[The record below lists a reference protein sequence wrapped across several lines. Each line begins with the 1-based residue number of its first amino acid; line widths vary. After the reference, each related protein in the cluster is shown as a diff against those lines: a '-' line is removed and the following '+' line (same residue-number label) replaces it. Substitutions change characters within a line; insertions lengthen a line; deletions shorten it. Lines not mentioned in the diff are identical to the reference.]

1 MFEVK
6 NLTKEFQIHNQ
17 MNVNIK
23 VFSNL
28 SFSVKAGECVGIKG
42 PSGTGKSTL
51 MRMLY
56 GNYLASSGSIIICEK
71 ELVGAEPKDILE
83 LRRFKLGYV
92 SQFLRVLPRVSTFR
106 LVSESAIRAGVSS
119 EEAEQKTAELLS
131 LLRISENL
139 WDLSP
144 LTFSGGEQQ
153 RINIARGFIYQYP
166 ALLLDEPTASLDR
179 ENRETVVNFIE
190 TAKANNVAIIG
201 IFHDE
206 TVSSRLCD
214 WHLNTETFLMSSD
227 KG

>member
-1 MFEVK
+1 M
-6 NLTKEFQIHNQ
+6 
-17 MNVNIK
+17 
-23 VFSNL
+23 
-28 SFSVKAGECVGIKG
+28 
-42 PSGTGKSTL
+42 
-51 MRMLY
+51 
-56 GNYLASSGSIIICEK
+56 EK
-71 ELVGAEPKDILE
+71 KI
-83 LRRFKLGYV
+83 
-92 SQFLRVLPRVSTFR
+92 
-106 LVSESAIRAGVSS
+106 
-119 EEAEQKTAELLS
+119 TAELLS